1 MNKEDKQSLLLW
13 GIVAYTVALLLYCT
27 LKTLIGAGA
36 ELISAFGSILSA
48 IATIYATFIAIKLY
62 ANWRD
67 PHQASFYVNECK
79 NVLDIYKQLHLCQR
93 NLSILELELL
103 NLISTENG
111 LGIRNESDFT
121 EEELEKLKTLNNLV
135 DAGIDSLYTKISELQ
150 AEIIML
156 SALTEDHE
164 FLIQSISLEASLTR
178 SYKVPREVDSSLN
191 IFEKYKKLIIANQ
204 NNYLIV
210 QGKELIQKAK
220 EWGKI

>member
-13 GIVAYTVALLLYCT
+13 GIVAYSVALLMYCT
-27 LKTLIGAGA
+27 SKTLIGASA
-36 ELISAFGSILSA
+36 DSISAFGSILSA

-62 ANWRD
+62 ADWKD
-67 PHQASFYVNECK
+67 PHKASFYVNECK
-79 NVLDIYKQLHLCQR
+79 SVLDIYKQLHLCQR
-93 NLSILELELL
+93 NLSILELELF
-103 NLISTENG
+103 NLISTKNG
-111 LGIRNESDFT
+111 LDIREESDFT
-121 EEELEKLKTLNNLV
+121 EDELERLKTLNNLV

-150 AEIIML
+150 AEILML
-156 SALTEDHE
+156 AALTEDPE

-178 SYKVPREVDSSLN
+178 SYKVPREVDSNLN
-191 IFEKYKKLIIANQ
+191 TLEKAKRLKIANQ